1 MGYSI
6 ETSSPGYK
14 RRATLAMSYC
24 EGWNRDPGK
33 MAGEW
38 SRDYRG
44 FSALIPR
51 FFYTPGGRSIP
62 PLADF
67 WIRHAIPAA
76 WNLYLISSFFFSSS
90 LLFRVAIEFVL
101 NYDLVFSSSNEDE
114 IVITSVM
121 KIDNLQ
127 CVSLSASILRNFFLF
142 FAAQT
147 TCKEHFARSII
158 NKNDREITRSLSK
171 N

>member
-6 ETSSPGYK
+6 ETSSAGYK

-24 EGWNRDPGK
+24 EGWNLDPGK

-67 WIRHAIPAA
+67 WIRHAIPAPRGT
-76 WNLYLISSFFFSSS
+76 YISHFFLFFLSLSLPPSLPSFPCCDRVCIELRSCLFFVQ
-90 LLFRVAIEFVL
+90 RGRDY
-101 NYDLVFSSSNEDE
+101 NY
-114 IVITSVM
+114 VM

-127 CVSLSASILRNFFLF
+127 CVSPSSA
-142 FAAQT
+142 
-147 TCKEHFARSII
+147 
-158 NKNDREITRSLSK
+158 
-171 N
+171 

>member
-1 MGYSI
+1 M
-6 ETSSPGYK
+6 E
-14 RRATLAMSYC
+14 
-24 EGWNRDPGK
+24 
-33 MAGEW
+33 
-38 SRDYRG
+38 
-44 FSALIPR
+44 
-51 FFYTPGGRSIP
+51 
-62 PLADF
+62 
-67 WIRHAIPAA
+67 
-76 WNLYLISSFFFSSS
+76 LISHFFFFFSSS

-147 TCKEHFARSII
+147 TCKEHFVRSII
-158 NKNDREITRSLSK
+158 NKNDREITLSK

>member
-1 MGYSI
+1 MERERE
-6 ETSSPGYK
+6 ETRLIVRERRAAPRRVFDRNQFAWYK

-51 FFYTPGGRSIP
+51 FFYTPGGRSIR
-62 PLADF
+62 LSTDF

-76 WNLYLISSFFFSSS
+76 WNFIFHFLSFFLPSSFLSPLPSFPCSH
-90 LLFRVAIEFVL
+90 RVCIEL
-101 NYDLVFSSSNEDE
+101 
-114 IVITSVM
+114 
-121 KIDNLQ
+121 
-127 CVSLSASILRNFFLF
+127 
-142 FAAQT
+142 
-147 TCKEHFARSII
+147 
-158 NKNDREITRSLSK
+158 RSLVSFLRGWDY
-171 N
+171 NYIGL

>member
-1 MGYSI
+1 MLERNYLTRSCNIYI
-6 ETSSPGYK
+6 EQRDESRASNANRHTEKKIARVVDARWKAETRERERESGDTIRLIVRKSELGGVFDRNQFARVQ

-76 WNLYLISSFFFSSS
+76 WNLYLISSLFFPPPFFSVLRSS
-90 LLFRVAIEFVL
+90 L
-101 NYDLVFSSSNEDE
+101 Y
-114 IVITSVM
+114 
-121 KIDNLQ
+121 
-127 CVSLSASILRNFFLF
+127 
-142 FAAQT
+142 
-147 TCKEHFARSII
+147 
-158 NKNDREITRSLSK
+158 
-171 N
+171 